1 MNNDDTQTREL
12 RLNVQAWQEI
22 EDAGHNTDAVEAY
35 RANVG
40 ALYSPLWGAGEDGE
54 AVMKWDE
61 WIDDFEESYQG
72 QKSTRE
78 FAEELADDSYLSGK
92 DVPQWV
98 VTYFDYEK
106 FERDLFMGDYWE
118 SNGYIF
124 RAI

>member
-1 MNNDDTQTREL
+1 MNDDTQKREL
-12 RLNVQAWQEI
+12 ELNVQAWQEI

-54 AVMKWDE
+54 AVMQWED

-72 QKSTRE
+72 QMSTRD
-78 FAEELADDSYLSGK
+78 FAEKLADEQMPTNAPEFL
-92 DVPQWV
+92 
-98 VTYFDYEK
+98 TRYFDYDM

-118 SNGYIF
+118 NDGYIF